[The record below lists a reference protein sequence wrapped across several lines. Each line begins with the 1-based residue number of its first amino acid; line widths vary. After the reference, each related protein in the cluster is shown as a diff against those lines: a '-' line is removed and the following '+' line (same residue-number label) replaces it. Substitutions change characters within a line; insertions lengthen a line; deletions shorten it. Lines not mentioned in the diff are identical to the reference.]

1 MKLSE
6 ALIIGADDQKRLGQL
21 KQQVF
26 NNAKVQEEDMI
37 EANATLYKS

>member
-6 ALIIGADDQKRLGQL
+6 ALIIRADDQKRLGQL
-21 KQQVF
+21 KQRVL